1 MKKISLALFVAS
13 LMALPSISMANDFST
28 VTRVQYVLDCMDS
41 NPKMNVYEGSNK
53 CSCVVDEI
61 AKVFTQREYEDIN
74 TGYQM
79 SNLPADRGGVFR
91 DDDRVGTGIKS
102 FKQVHAE
109 AYESCRIRR

>member
-1 MKKISLALFVAS
+1 MKKMGIAL
-13 LMALPSISMANDFST
+13 LMTGLVTLPSVTMANDFST

-41 NPKMNVYEGSNK
+41 NPKMNVYEASNK
-53 CSCVVDEI
+53 CSCVIDEI
-61 AKVFTQREYEDIN
+61 AKVFTQREFEDIN

-91 DDDRVGTGIKS
+91 DDDRVGTGIKA

-109 AYESCRIRR
+109 AYDSCRVRR